1 MKIENTIGKNVYFID
16 RNGAFRINKIVALH
30 GNTITTQDAT
40 GGKERIHPET
50 SRIFGIVTDT
60 KDNLAVLVSIE
71 YKETRIGK
79 KLKNKKIKKEIEATM
94 VKPLRTKRPRAG
106 RPRMS

>member
-1 MKIENTIGKNVYFID
+1 MKIEDTIGKRVYFID

-50 SRIFGIVTDT
+50 SKIHGIIMYT
-60 KDNLAVLVSIE
+60 KDNCAVLEPIE

-106 RPRMS
+106 RPRRK